1 MIVRPSF
8 LRLSGRQSRTLR
20 GCIGLVTLSLAGC
33 GLFSGRDGAQIGYY
47 LPLTVQL
54 RQAPS
59 VLTAQFSYQ
68 DACGQTQT
76 LSFGKP
82 LADAVA
88 RKSGRVFQKVVTE
101 GSTVSSPI
109 DGYEDVSVG
118 MTTFDLYIP
127 RKATKSYPATL
138 AIGLDFAYTAADGKV
153 LFSKKLQSVGQGEV
167 EVKETSCDV
176 KGLEKIVQ
184 EAISKV
190 TDGMAEN
197 LGMSVKIREAAS
209 TGHSGSVGPSASPPP
224 PLVQAVPVIPAAV
237 QAPAQQEAAATTVT
251 DGPSALVFRA
261 IIRDE
266 NRNQLLHQGESVSV
280 EIEVKNEGPGTAPG
294 VEILVSGSPALVEMI
309 PPVLAV
315 GDLAAGD
322 VKRLSVNGKVGN
334 VPEAV
339 QAELVFA
346 LRAKSATVQLPSDKK
361 FLVAVKPADSPDA
374 VMVPVDVDDL
384 TKIPSKLKQPKA
396 VGVAIGI
403 GQFRESSLARVKY
416 AHQDAE
422 MMAKYWS
429 AVGGIPGERIRRLYD
444 SRALKSDL
452 AETFE
457 EWLPKQVDP
466 ATVVYVFVAGRGL
479 VDPTTGAVLLIPFD
493 GGTSSARLFS
503 LRRLQEALSKLS
515 SQRAIVI
522 LDLSLEYLPSQ
533 DGAAK
538 AAPLWPEEERGKER
552 IMWMVGNR
560 TIQDAHE
567 FDLGQHGLFTYQLLR
582 GLGGSADV
590 DRDGTILAGELCT
603 YTKGQ
608 VLKMA
613 REQFGNEQEPL
624 CVPGPGQGATVRL
637 QPVAK
642 LK

>member
-1 MIVRPSF
+1 MIVRPSSS
-8 LRLSGRQSRTLR
+8 RLSGRRCRALL
-20 GCIGLVTLSLAGC
+20 GCIGLLTLSLAGC
-33 GLFSGRDGAQIGYY
+33 GLFASREAQIDYY

-54 RQAPS
+54 RQAPT
-59 VLTAQFSYQ
+59 VLAAHLTYQ
-68 DACGQTQT
+68 DACGQAQT

-82 LADAVA
+82 LADAIA

-101 GSTVSSPI
+101 GSTVPSPI

-127 RKATKSYPATL
+127 GRGSKSYPATL
-138 AIGLDFAYTAADGKV
+138 AIGLDFAYTAADGNV
-153 LFSKKLQSVGQGEV
+153 LFSKKLQSIGHGDVHV
-167 EVKETSCDV
+167 NETSCDV
-176 KGLEKIVQ
+176 KGVEKIVQ

-197 LGMSVKIREAAS
+197 LGMSVRIREAAS
-209 TGHSGSVGPSASPPP
+209 AGRAESVGPSAAPPSPI
-224 PLVQAVPVIPAAV
+224 VQAVPALPAAV
-237 QAPAQQEAAATTVT
+237 QAPAQEAPAATAVT
-251 DGPSALVFRA
+251 DEPSVLLFRA

-280 EIEVKNEGPGTAPG
+280 EIEVKNEGPGIAPG
-294 VEILVSGSPALVEMI
+294 VEILVSGSPALVEMM
-309 PPVLAV
+309 PAVLAV

-322 VKRLSVNGKVGN
+322 AKRLSVNGKVGN
-334 VPEAV
+334 VPEAI
-339 QAELVFA
+339 QGELVLA
-346 LRAKSATVQLPSDKK
+346 LRATSAAVQLPSVKK
-361 FLVAVKPADSPDA
+361 FLVAVKPADAPDA

-384 TKIPSKLKQPKA
+384 AKIPGKLRQPKA

-403 GQFRESSLARVKY
+403 GQFRESGLARVKY

-429 AVGGIPGERIRRLYD
+429 VVGGIPGERIRRLFD

-466 ATVVYVFVAGRGL
+466 ATVVYVFIAGRGL
-479 VDPTTGAVLLIPFD
+479 VDPATGAVLLIPFD
-493 GGTSSARLFS
+493 GAGTSSARLFS
-503 LRRLQEALSKLS
+503 LRRLQEALSKLP

-522 LDLSLEYLPSQ
+522 LDLSLEHLPS
-533 DGAAK
+533 DNGAEK

-560 TIQDAHE
+560 AIQETHE

-590 DRDGTILAGELCT
+590 DKDGTILAGELCT

-637 QPVAK
+637 QPLAR